1 MELFDWLKNTDN
13 FKAVTPII
21 TAIITI
27 LCSGVLIGIGWPAF
41 LNWRKRRRKR
51 QIPAG
56 VSPLLV
62 LPPGTKDVLRQLM
75 GATEQNQND
84 PLADFNILYQQRQPD
99 REIRR
104 ELETALKAHD
114 WVLVL
119 GQTGIGKT
127 REVCHLA
134 ELWNGE
140 GWQAI
145 KLKDGG
151 DTWLDE
157 PKQLPSEINRE
168 QNVLFIIDDL
178 NRWVRRGNPL
188 EISPAAE
195 DPLQPL
201 RAAVPERLL
210 RLLTFYQSELRG
222 KVKVIATARNEPEE
236 WAKLEIDKYPRFW
249 QKFHQYSLP
258 LPADNAI
265 VSLLTERVE
274 EARMAGKPEDYSDI
288 AKKNDSTFRNI
299 IENLRVAKNRQL
311 TVEKGQFAENL
322 TQTWREKYRQ
332 AVKKDLAARYV
343 YDAVELLR
351 GLNLRL
357 HPQLVREIAR
367 LINSERGF
375 RRLKVW
381 WQMGSVVEDLSQ
393 QESILQPRDGQIE
406 GKSTPTMT
414 VDKVAPEKIIRLL
427 SDVWADSSIEILV
440 NEIFD
445 LGNALYKLGRLDEAV
460 ASYDKAIEFKPDN
473 DAAWYN
479 RGVALHKLGR
489 LDDAVA
495 SYDKVIGFKPNYH
508 EAWYN
513 RGVALYKLDRLDE
526 AVASFDK
533 AIEFKP
539 DNDAAWYNRGVAL
552 HKLGRLDDAVA
563 SYDRAIEFK
572 PDKDEAWNNRGVAL
586 RKLDRLDEAVAS
598 LERAIEFKPDN
609 DEAWNNR
616 GNTLDTLGRLDDAVA
631 SYDRAIEFKPDND
644 AAWYNRGIALR
655 KLGRLDEAI
664 ASYDK
669 AIEFKPNDDE
679 AWYNRGIALDTL
691 GRLDDAVASYDKAIE
706 FKPDNHEAWYNRGI
720 ALSKLGKLEAAISSH
735 DRALQIQPQFSDAIY
750 NLACVHALQGNIDKS
765 IDYLQKAIQLD
776 PNQYINLARQDDDFK
791 LIRNDPRFIALFNL
805 GISE

>member
-1 MELFDWLKNTDN
+1 MELFDWLKNLDN
-13 FKAVTPII
+13 LKAVIPII
-21 TAIITI
+21 NTLIVFIFTT
-27 LCSGVLIGIGWPAF
+27 VVIGIGWPA
-41 LNWRKRRRKR
+41 LVNWRKRRRKR

-56 VSPLLV
+56 ISPLLV

-140 GWQAI
+140 GWQVI
-145 KLKDGG
+145 KLKDGS
-151 DTWLDE
+151 DTWLDA
-157 PKQLPSEINRE
+157 PKQLPAGIDRE

-178 NRWVRRGNPL
+178 NRWVQRDNSGTINPN
-188 EISPAAE
+188 AE
-195 DPLQPL
+195 DPNQPL
-201 RAAVPERLL
+201 RVAVPERLSRML
-210 RLLTFYQSELRG
+210 EFYQVELRR
-222 KVKVIATARNEPEE
+222 KVKIVATARNEPEE
-236 WAKLEIDKYPRFW
+236 WAKLEIDKYPHFW
-249 QKFHQYSLP
+249 QKFHQYSLSEP
-258 LPADNAI
+258 TEAAI
-265 VSLLTERVE
+265 VNLLTERVA
-274 EARMAGKPEDYSDI
+274 EAGMAGKQEDYPDI
-288 AKKNDSTFRNI
+288 ARKNDRTFRNI
-299 IENLRVAKNRQL
+299 IENLRVAKKREL

-332 AVKKDLAARYV
+332 AVQKDPAARYV

-357 HPQLVREIAR
+357 HPQLVRETAR

-381 WQMGSVVEDLSQ
+381 WQMESVVEYLSQ

-414 VDKVAPEKIIRLL
+414 VDKVAPQKIMRLL
-427 SDVWADSSIEILV
+427 SDVWADSSSEILV

-445 LGNALYKLGRLDEAV
+445 LGNALYKLDKLDDAVASYDKAIEFKPNKDEAWYNRGVALYKLGRLDDAIASYDKAIEFKPDKDEAWNGRGNALYKLDKLDDAVASYDEAIEFKPNQDEAWYNRGVALDTLGRLDEAV
-460 ASYDKAIEFKPDN
+460 ASYDKAIEFKPDK
-473 DAAWYN
+473 DEAWN
-479 RGVALHKLGR
+479 GRGVALDTLGR
-489 LDDAVA
+489 LDEAVA
-495 SYDKVIGFKPNYH
+495 SYDKAIEFKPNDD
-508 EAWYN
+508 EAWNN
-513 RGVALYKLDRLDE
+513 RGVALGNLGRLNE

-539 DNDAAWYNRGVAL
+539 DNDEAWINRGVAL
-552 HKLGRLDDAVA
+552 
-563 SYDRAIEFK
+563 E
-572 PDKDEAWNNRGVAL
+572 
-586 RKLDRLDEAVAS
+586 KLDRLGEAV
-598 LERAIEFKPDN
+598 
-609 DEAWNNR
+609 
-616 GNTLDTLGRLDDAVA
+616 
-631 SYDRAIEFKPDND
+631 
-644 AAWYNRGIALR
+644 
-655 KLGRLDEAI
+655 

-679 AWYNRGIALDTL
+679 AWINRG
-691 GRLDDAVASYDKAIE
+691 V
-706 FKPDNHEAWYNRGI
+706 

-735 DRALQIQPQFSDAIY
+735 DRALQIQPQSSNAIY
-750 NLACVHALQGNIDKS
+750 NLACCHALQGNIDKS
-765 IDYLQKAIQLD
+765 IDYLNRSIQLD

>member
-13 FKAVTPII
+13 FKAVTP
-21 TAIITI
+21 IITI

-41 LNWRKRRRKR
+41 LNWRKRRQKR

-99 REIRR
+99 REICR
-104 ELETALKAHD
+104 ELETALNTHD

-140 GWQAI
+140 GWQTI

-201 RAAVPERLL
+201 RAAVPEQLL

-258 LPADNAI
+258 LPVDNAI

-274 EARMAGKPEDYSDI
+274 EARMDGRTEDYPEI
-288 AKKNDSTFRNI
+288 ASKNDRTFRNI

-311 TVEKGQFAENL
+311 TVEKGQFTENL

-332 AVKKDLAARYV
+332 AVKKYPAARNV
-343 YDAVELLR
+343 YDAVELLQ

-381 WQMGSVVEDLSQ
+381 WQMGSVVEYLSQ

-406 GKSTPTMT
+406 GKSTPMIT
-414 VDKVAPEKIIRLL
+414 VDRVAPEKIIRRL
-427 SDVWADSSIEILV
+427 SDVWADYSGILV

-445 LGNALYKLGRLDEAV
+445 LGNALEQ
-460 ASYDKAIEFKPDN
+460 
-473 DAAWYN
+473 
-479 RGVALHKLGR
+479 LGR
-489 LDDAVA
+489 LDDAIVSFDRAIEFKPNYYEAWCSRGNVLDKLGRLDAAIA
-495 SYDKVIGFKPNYH
+495 SHDKAIEFKPNYH
-508 EAWYN
+508 EAW
-513 RGVALYKLDRLDE
+513 
-526 AVASFDK
+526 
-533 AIEFKP
+533 
-539 DNDAAWYNRGVAL
+539 
-552 HKLGRLDDAVA
+552 
-563 SYDRAIEFK
+563 
-572 PDKDEAWNNRGVAL
+572 NNRG
-586 RKLDRLDEAVAS
+586 
-598 LERAIEFKPDN
+598 I
-609 DEAWNNR
+609 
-616 GNTLDTLGRLDDAVA
+616 TLD
-631 SYDRAIEFKPDND
+631 
-644 AAWYNRGIALR
+644 
-655 KLGRLDEAI
+655 KL
-664 ASYDK
+664 
-669 AIEFKPNDDE
+669 
-679 AWYNRGIALDTL
+679 T
-691 GRLDDAVASYDKAIE
+691 
-706 FKPDNHEAWYNRGI
+706 
-720 ALSKLGKLEAAISSH
+720 
-735 DRALQIQPQFSDAIY
+735 
-750 NLACVHALQGNIDKS
+750 
-765 IDYLQKAIQLD
+765 
-776 PNQYINLARQDDDFK
+776 
-791 LIRNDPRFIALFNL
+791 
-805 GISE
+805 

>member
-1 MELFDWLKNTDN
+1 MELFDWLKNLDAL
-13 FKAVTPII
+13 KSYVPII
-21 TAIITI
+21 IAVSGALFGITW
-27 LCSGVLIGIGWPAF
+27 LGYW
-41 LNWRKRRRKR
+41 NWRKRRRKR

-75 GATEQNQND
+75 GATEQNQDD

-201 RAAVPERLL
+201 RAAVPEQLL

-258 LPADNAI
+258 LPVDNAI

-274 EARMAGKPEDYSDI
+274 EARMDGRTEDYPEI
-288 AKKNDSTFRNI
+288 ARKNDRTFRNI

-311 TVEKGQFAENL
+311 TVEKGQFTENL

-332 AVKKDLAARYV
+332 AVKKYPAAGYV

-351 GLNLRL
+351 GLNLML
-357 HPQLVREIAR
+357 HPQLVRETAR
-367 LINSERGF
+367 LISSERGF

-381 WQMGSVVEDLSQ
+381 WQMGSIVLY
-393 QESILQPRDGQIE
+393 LDGQIE

-414 VDKVAPEKIIRLL
+414 VDKVAPQKIIRLL
-427 SDVWADSSIEILV
+427 SDMWTDSSSEILV
-440 NEIFD
+440 NEVFD
-445 LGNALYKLGRLDEAV
+445 LGNALY
-460 ASYDKAIEFKPDN
+460 
-473 DAAWYN
+473 
-479 RGVALHKLGR
+479 
-489 LDDAVA
+489 
-495 SYDKVIGFKPNYH
+495 
-508 EAWYN
+508 
-513 RGVALYKLDRLDE
+513 
-526 AVASFDK
+526 
-533 AIEFKP
+533 
-539 DNDAAWYNRGVAL
+539 
-552 HKLGRLDDAVA
+552 
-563 SYDRAIEFK
+563 
-572 PDKDEAWNNRGVAL
+572 
-586 RKLDRLDEAVAS
+586 
-598 LERAIEFKPDN
+598 
-609 DEAWNNR
+609 
-616 GNTLDTLGRLDDAVA
+616 TLGRLDDAIA
-631 SYDRAIEFKPDND
+631 SFDKFIEFKPDRYEV
-644 AAWYNRGIALR
+644 WHNRGNAFYE
-655 KLGRLDEAI
+655 LGRLDDAI

-669 AIEFKPNDDE
+669 AIEFKPNYHQ
-679 AWYNRGIALDTL
+679 AWYSRGNALDTL
-691 GRLDDAVASYDKAIE
+691 GRLDDAAASHNKAIEFKPNYHQAWNNRGNVLYKLGRLEEAVASYDKAIE
-706 FKPDNHEAWYNRGI
+706 LKSDLHQSWNNRGNVCYELGRLEDAIASFDKAIEFKPNYQEAWGSRGV
-720 ALSKLGKLEAAISSH
+720 ALSKLGRFDEAILSH
-735 DRALQIQPQFSDAIY
+735 DRALQIQPQSLSAIY
-750 NLACVHALQGNIDKS
+750 NLACCHALQGNIDKS
-765 IDYLQKAIQLD
+765 IDYLQRAIQLD
-776 PNQYINLARQDDDFK
+776 PNEYINLAQQDDDFRS
-791 LIRNDPRFIALFNL
+791 IQNDPRFIALLNL
-805 GISE
+805 GVSD

>member
-495 SYDKVIGFKPNYH
+495 SYD
-508 EAWYN
+508 
-513 RGVALYKLDRLDE
+513 
-526 AVASFDK
+526 
-533 AIEFKP
+533 
-539 DNDAAWYNRGVAL
+539 
-552 HKLGRLDDAVA
+552 
-563 SYDRAIEFK
+563 RAIEFK